1 MRAISFSV
9 ALVLAAFLLT
19 SVTAEVPDNSPPPG
33 KVDQSPIGEFLPLA
47 KELIESTEQLITH
60 DDGFGGASVSEV
72 QNNLYLY
79 RFGFE
84 NTANND
90 ERVAD
95 DFTINNPEGWFIE
108 TITFFAYE
116 AYGQCDEGYGQEVV
130 RTGNSAAAS
139 KSMPSLNLQI
149 WNGPPND
156 DTSQVV
162 WGDMSSNCLVSSS
175 SSNIYRV
182 DPYYHEDT
190 SRLIM
195 ENVCDVN
202 VTLGPGTYWLDW
214 QTSTSDPETME
225 VCAPPITILGETGS
239 PDANA
244 LQFITGAWIPVIDG
258 DGYYYYYDEYPQG
271 FPFVIEGSIICETL
285 PAPTVKSVGGT
296 SCGGNPSDTSPRL
309 EWYDVLWDEGY
320 EWQVR
325 GASGKIVSRGA
336 TGKNRNFAAVD
347 ELEDGAYTAR
357 VKVRGDGVYFC
368 NSNWGPDCPFTIGE
382 VVGPGEEPVDFEWW
396 PYQPKQ
402 GQQVRFAD
410 LTGGTPISWFWDF
423 GDGWTSDQHHPSHVF
438 DTAGEYTVTR
448 DVELETGHV
457 IEQKTI
463 TVAGNVECGDT
474 MCEGQETA
482 WSCPADCALPPDQT
496 GRAGGSDRRPTVP
509 AAAGGLRGA
518 NGTTWYTEGWVHNPG
533 EEPARFILE
542 YTPRN
547 KTSILQAGPFDL
559 EPGHTIYW
567 DNIVEDL
574 FHSTG
579 SGALWIDSTVPVIFL
594 TRTYTLDPGN
604 LSKSS
609 GGTFGAAQMAT
620 RERLT
625 VGRGEGKLYLIGLR
639 EDGEFR
645 SNLHFQNIDKELEI
659 TVEVEVFDNTGT
671 LLSRQTF
678 PINGHSL
685 RQKGLGQHFG
695 VSGVASA
702 YATLEVIEGDGRLN
716 SWASVIDNITGDF
729 TFTDAVHSNQVA
741 GKVVSEQHYL
751 VAAVAHTTGVLNSV
765 WRSGLDIFNEPTFP
779 SQTVTLRFVA
789 EYDRTGAVGEFLEK
803 TVTVPS
809 GEQLSW
815 DDVLVDLFGVPENA
829 KTQGALHIFSQ
840 DKLVVN
846 SHTYNKRSDGGSLGM
861 GLPGLTSGDLISA
874 DGRAGI
880 MPGLTNSGDTR
891 TNVGLAEYSG
901 RDTQVSILFYSTDQE
916 NQLLNRNDPVK
927 RNVPADE
934 HLQLLNIF
942 EQVEDLREITVE
954 KIKAE
959 VWVEGGGSIYSYAT
973 TIDNETGDPTAFTAA
988 EE

>member
-448 DVELETGHV
+448 RPSQWPATWNAVTQCAKVRKPRGLAPP
-457 IEQKTI
+457 
-463 TVAGNVECGDT
+463 TVRC
-474 MCEGQETA
+474 
-482 WSCPADCALPPDQT
+482 
-496 GRAGGSDRRPTVP
+496 RPTRLGGP
-509 AAAGGLRGA
+509 AAATGVQPFRQQRVGSAVQMARRGIPRA
-518 NGTTWYTEGWVHNPG
+518 GFTTLARSRPGSSSSTPLETRHRYSKLGRSISSLAIPSIGT
-533 EEPARFILE
+533 ISS
-542 YTPRN
+542 
-547 KTSILQAGPFDL
+547 KTSFTA
-559 EPGHTIYW
+559 
-567 DNIVEDL
+567 
-574 FHSTG
+574 
-579 SGALWIDSTVPVIFL
+579 
-594 TRTYTLDPGN
+594 
-604 LSKSS
+604 
-609 GGTFGAAQMAT
+609 
-620 RERLT
+620 
-625 VGRGEGKLYLIGLR
+625 
-639 EDGEFR
+639 
-645 SNLHFQNIDKELEI
+645 
-659 TVEVEVFDNTGT
+659 
-671 LLSRQTF
+671 
-678 PINGHSL
+678 
-685 RQKGLGQHFG
+685 
-695 VSGVASA
+695 
-702 YATLEVIEGDGRLN
+702 LEVARC
-716 SWASVIDNITGDF
+716 
-729 TFTDAVHSNQVA
+729 
-741 GKVVSEQHYL
+741 
-751 VAAVAHTTGVLNSV
+751 
-765 WRSGLDIFNEPTFP
+765 
-779 SQTVTLRFVA
+779 
-789 EYDRTGAVGEFLEK
+789 
-803 TVTVPS
+803 
-809 GEQLSW
+809 
-815 DDVLVDLFGVPENA
+815 
-829 KTQGALHIFSQ
+829 
-840 DKLVVN
+840 
-846 SHTYNKRSDGGSLGM
+846 
-861 GLPGLTSGDLISA
+861 
-874 DGRAGI
+874 
-880 MPGLTNSGDTR
+880 
-891 TNVGLAEYSG
+891 
-901 RDTQVSILFYSTDQE
+901 
-916 NQLLNRNDPVK
+916 
-927 RNVPADE
+927 
-934 HLQLLNIF
+934 
-942 EQVEDLREITVE
+942 
-954 KIKAE
+954 
-959 VWVEGGGSIYSYAT
+959 GSIQRCR
-973 TIDNETGDPTAFTAA
+973 
-988 EE
+988 